1 VKLFRRRAFTLVE
14 LLVVIAIIG
23 ILIALLLPAVQK
35 VREAANRI
43 KCNNNIRQIALG
55 CHNCNDA
62 VGSMPPYDCLPL
74 ADSTG
79 AINNVIAKTN
89 YFGGKFNRGTWAF
102 FLLPFVEGADLYKA
116 GQWSYPNTPP
126 VPGVSSY
133 YDYNVSMPTP
143 VSTGALQTA
152 GGNDPPS
159 SPTSV
164 PAGPGPFPIVASSAV
179 KLYQC
184 PSDPTFPGTGGTTN
198 IDPDNWSNLPYPPT
212 VSQSPTFTGTYGAC
226 SYACNY
232 LAFGYP
238 YPTPFDPNFVANK
251 HSAFEPSLSN
261 PDGFNPT
268 ATSASTANSST
279 PRIPATFQD
288 GTSNTI
294 LFAEKFAANCN
305 WTEAGQLTNS
315 TTWIFG
321 GNLWAPSAQNAR
333 WAPAFAMESPWNDG
347 TRFQI
352 NPASDKCNV
361 AYAQTGHTGG
371 MVIAMAD
378 GSARSISA
386 NISVKTFAD
395 LCTPNGGEIIGPDF

>member
-1 VKLFRRRAFTLVE
+1 MFRVKLFRRRAFTLVE

-43 KCNNNIRQIALG
+43 KCNNNIRQIALA

-62 VGSMPPYDCLPL
+62 VGSMPPYDCLPVT
-74 ADSTG
+74 DVNGNIT
-79 AINNVIAKTN
+79 NVISSTS
-89 YFGGKFNRGTWAF
+89 YFGAKYNRGTWAY
-102 FLLPFVEGADLYKA
+102 FLLPFIEGADLYKA
-116 GQWSYPNTPP
+116 GNWSYPNVPP

-133 YDYNVSMPTP
+133 YDYDVSMPTP

-152 GGNDPPS
+152 GGNLPPQS
-159 SPTSV
+159 LQITPV
-164 PAGPGPFPIVASSAV
+164 LGPLFPIVGSSFV
-179 KLYQC
+179 KVYQC
-184 PSDPTFPGTGGTTN
+184 PSDPTFPGTGGTVN
-198 IDPDNWSNLPYPPT
+198 IDPDNWSANTFPPNNT
-212 VSQSPTFTGTYGAC
+212 QSATISGTYGAC

-232 LAFGYP
+232 LCFGFP
-238 YPTPFDPNFVANK
+238 YPTPF
-251 HSAFEPSLSN
+251 SPSDIWASSLTH

-268 ATSASTANSST
+268 AATFRTTNSAT
-279 PRIPATFQD
+279 PRLPATFQD

-305 WTEAGQLTNS
+305 WTLAGTLTNS
-315 TTWIFG
+315 TTWIAG
-321 GNLWAPSAQNAR
+321 GNLWAPAVQTAQ
-333 WAPAFAMESPWNDG
+333 WAPAFAMESPWSDG
-347 TRFQI
+347 TRFQV
-352 NPASDKCNV
+352 NPASDQCIS

-378 GSARSISA
+378 GSSRSLSA
-386 NISVKTFAD
+386 NITAVTFQN